1 MFGLATFMSFTIET
15 ITDAKRRRLSGD
27 IPQRKEKESLRLRLL
42 FKCKKG
48 ELVCLSVSQ
57 LITRRLER
65 HNIVILNW
73 ARMPNFDSLK
83 ARVPRH

>member
-42 FKCKKG
+42 VKCKKG
-48 ELVCLSVSQ
+48 GIGLSVS
-57 LITRRLER
+57 ESA
-65 HNIVILNW
+65 NY
-73 ARMPNFDSLK
+73 
-83 ARVPRH
+83 